1 MRDVLIDVVQTC
13 FRENITNHVFDVTF
27 CFCFM
32 FIDMFLNA
40 NVNSSNAVS
49 LNFKFAIS
57 FCIM

>member
-13 FRENITNHVFDVTF
+13 FRENIINHVFDVTF
-27 CFCFM
+27 CFCLM

-49 LNFKFAIS
+49 LNFKFAI
-57 FCIM
+57 